1 MSVLLTKYF
10 PGLATRTHRRRP
22 TQKHIKQ
29 GTRELRILVGAALA
43 LAMSASITATAH
55 EGASGVVKER
65 MDDMETIG
73 QQVKIMVPML
83 KGTLP
88 YDPTQVATSAGIIE
102 RHSGDSFTKLFP
114 EDSTGKP
121 SEALPE
127 IWDEWEKFSDI
138 ASELELSANAL
149 KTVAVNNGSV
159 DDFKAALGAML
170 KTCKSCH
177 SSFRE

>member
-1 MSVLLTKYF
+1 
-10 PGLATRTHRRRP
+10 
-22 TQKHIKQ
+22 
-29 GTRELRILVGAALA
+29 
-43 LAMSASITATAH
+43 
-55 EGASGVVKER
+55 
-65 MDDMETIG
+65 MDGMETIG

-88 YDPTQVATSAGIIE
+88 YHPTQVATSAGIIE